1 MMGYKRGDIVIVNLN
16 PKKGHEVGKI
26 RPAVILSDDDTNDI
40 LDTLIVLPLSTDLVD
55 DMEPWRM
62 RLNARSGLRHNS
74 DILINQIRTL
84 SQQRIGEKI
93 AELSSDEY
101 ARIVK
106 ALCKNFA

>member
-26 RPAVILSDDDTNDI
+26 RPAVILSDDDTNDN
-40 LDTLIVLPLSTDLVD
+40 LDTLIVLPLSTDLID
-55 DMEPWRM
+55 NMEPWRM
-62 RLNARSGLRHNS
+62 RLNARGGLRHDS

-93 AELSSDEY
+93 AELSPDEY
-101 ARIVK
+101 ARIVE
-106 ALCKNFA
+106 ALCKNFS